1 MSLSALQYAQQD
13 LVLQARHLLRQ
24 VQRGAAAWSA
34 ALLGESAY
42 ARGGRQF
49 GILMYHRVT
58 DLVPGQ
64 PEPTWNVTPARFRE
78 QLTGLLQRGFQA
90 WPLRKVL
97 EYRRRHWLLPPRVF
111 VVTFDDGYANNLTQA
126 LPILAELKVPATF
139 FLATAFLG
147 KSEPF
152 PFDDWAAKGSP
163 AVPADSWQP
172 LSLNQC
178 RELQASGLIELAA
191 HTHTHQ
197 DFRGR
202 LDDFRNDLRQCR
214 AMLRDELGVAQPT
227 FAFPYGTKK
236 LGFSGPELA
245 RVVREV
251 GFECSLTT
259 EADLARIDGD
269 RFDWGRFQVDQRDS
283 AAVLVGK
290 LSGWFSWL
298 RDSGR
303 QMAALL
309 PIPGTSCSGS
319 REPFG
324 SAPLQLGR
332 FR

>member
-1 MSLSALQYAQQD
+1 MPLTALQHAQQD
-13 LVLQARHLLRQ
+13 LVLQARHLLRHM
-24 VQRGAAAWSA
+24 QRGAAAWSA

-42 ARGGRQF
+42 ARGGQQF

-58 DLVPGQ
+58 DAVPGQ
-64 PEPTWNVTPARFRE
+64 PEPTWNVTPAKLRE
-78 QLTGLLQRGFQA
+78 QLSGLLSRGFQP

-97 EYRRRHWLLPPRVF
+97 EYRRRRWLLPRRAF

-126 LPILAELKVPATF
+126 LPILADLKVPATL
-139 FLATAFLG
+139 FLATGFIG
-147 KSEPF
+147 KHEPF
-152 PFDDWAAKGSP
+152 PFDDWQAKGSSS
-163 AVPADSWQP
+163 VPADAWQA
-172 LSLNQC
+172 LTLEQC

-191 HTHTHQ
+191 HTHMHQ

-214 AMLRDELGVAQPT
+214 AFLRDELGIAGPS

-245 RVVREV
+245 RVVREL

-259 EADLARIDGD
+259 ESELARIDGD

-283 AAVLVGK
+283 AAVLAGK

-298 RDSGR
+298 RDGGR
-303 QMAALL
+303 QIAALL
-309 PIPGTSCSGS
+309 PARQSSS
-319 REPFG
+319 EPRA